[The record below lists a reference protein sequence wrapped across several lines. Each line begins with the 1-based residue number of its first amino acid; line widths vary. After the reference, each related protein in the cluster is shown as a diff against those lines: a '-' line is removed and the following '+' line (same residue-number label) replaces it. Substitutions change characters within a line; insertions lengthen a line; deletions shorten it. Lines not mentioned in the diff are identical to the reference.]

1 MLFISAYF
9 IAPIVFFFIILGL
22 GLLLNPRSASKMN
35 LIHHLLIGFILMI
48 AIGQI
53 TTSFTNSA
61 KLTPYIIIL
70 LSSLGLV
77 INFKQLIMLTKC
89 GYQLSAIVITYLSA
103 LLPAFIYRKVTWPGW
118 VKLDDTPSFLALTN
132 YLFTIGQKVPT
143 SVISTYDATIE
154 VVLGGSF
161 YGTYSAETNDV
172 AFNYPIGSLIPL
184 GVLGKVIRI
193 DFAWLYFPILAI
205 CMALTAGLFFYLLE
219 KIFVDKN
226 IRLISAVAAAS
237 ATTYYSYILWGGIK
251 EAVLV
256 PILTFL
262 FIISN
267 NVVID
272 FKNGLLGKKSI
283 LTYLLTVFGF
293 YATTGKS
300 SIGFIIS
307 SLALAVIY
315 NFINLA
321 VIRTKKNWLFGLL
334 ILLLTFFVLKS
345 FIFNILNKYFI
356 PKIPDSGNLAR
367 PVNLLQSLGIWPSG
381 DFRSNLYWQPYIFIV
396 ILIVIILIVIGLY
409 NLLKLNQ
416 FVIPIAVFVTLAIT
430 LYSSKFSGI
439 WLTGKAIAVAS
450 PFFMLAA
457 LSAISVTAKSV
468 RFKKVTYPL
477 LAVLLIGVAT
487 SNYLAIR
494 HTWLAPSEKVQELAK
509 IGQDFKSQ
517 GPALMTDYAVAGAR
531 YFLRDLSAESASELR
546 VHQIPM
552 RDGKKLD
559 KGFAAD
565 IDLFD
570 NKEISDYKLLV
581 LKHSATGSRPL
592 FNYDLKFTGK
602 YYDVWQINNLNSD
615 KITSLGL
622 GNNLQPGGQVDCKQ
636 VVNFAN
642 TLNGKIFAAV
652 RKPVQIVGLSDNV
665 LPAGWRNNLDKLGA
679 VYPTEKGTI
688 NSVVEIPV
696 SGNYQIFVGGS
707 YGGKLEISL
716 DAKKVYSGNTF
727 FEGNLYLSNYLT
739 ETKLEKGKHSLQ
751 IKYSSPLYLPGAGSK
766 ESVGPI
772 YFSSETAASSTV
784 ISEPVGNAKSLCS
797 RNLDW
802 IAGYLK

>member
-1 MLFISAYF
+1 
-9 IAPIVFFFIILGL
+9 
-22 GLLLNPRSASKMN
+22 
-35 LIHHLLIGFILMI
+35 MI

-53 TTSFTNSA
+53 TTSFTNLA

-70 LSSLGLV
+70 LSILGLV
-77 INFKQLIMLTKC
+77 INFKQLIMLTKS
-89 GYQLSAIVITYLSA
+89 GYQLLAIVITYLSA

-118 VKLDDTPSFLALTN
+118 VKLDDTATFLALTN
-132 YLFTIGQKVPT
+132 HLFTFGQKVPT
-143 SVISTYDATIE
+143 PVISTYDRTIE

-161 YGTYSAETNDV
+161 YGTYSAATNDV
-172 AFNYPIGSLIPL
+172 AFSYPIGSLIPL
-184 GVLGKVIRI
+184 GVLGKAVRV

-219 KIFVDKN
+219 KIFAN
-226 IRLISAVAAAS
+226 RNLRLISAITAAS

-262 FIISN
+262 LIASN

-272 FKNGLLGKKSI
+272 FKDGLLSKRNAF
-283 LTYLLTVFGF
+283 TYLLTVFSF

-300 SIGFIIS
+300 SIGFIVS
-307 SLALAVIY
+307 SLALAVIL
-315 NFINLA
+315 NFVNLA

-334 ILLLTFFVLKS
+334 MLLLTLFVFKS
-345 FIFNILNKYFI
+345 FIFDILNKYFI
-356 PKIPDSGNLAR
+356 PKIPDSGNLVR
-367 PVNLLQSLGIWPSG
+367 PVNLLQSIGIWPSG

-396 ILIVIILIVIGLY
+396 ILVVIILIIIGLH
-409 NLLKLNQ
+409 NLLKMNQ
-416 FVIPIAVFVTLAIT
+416 FVIPIAVFVTIAIT

-457 LSAISVTAKSV
+457 LSAISVIAKSV
-468 RFKKVTYPL
+468 RFKKITYPL
-477 LAVLLIGVAT
+477 LTVLLVGVAT

-494 HTWLAPSEKVQELAK
+494 HTWLAPSEKVQELAQ

-552 RDGKKLD
+552 RDGKTLE

-570 NKEISDYKLLV
+570 NKEISNYNLLV
-581 LKHSATGSRPL
+581 LKHTATASRPL

-602 YYDVWQINNLNSD
+602 YYDVWQINNLNSV

-622 GNNLQPGGQVDCKQ
+622 GNNLQPGSQADCKQ
-636 VVNFAN
+636 VVNFASN
-642 TLNGKIFAAV
+642 LNGKIYAAV
-652 RKPVQIVGLSDNV
+652 REPVQIVSLSDNV
-665 LPAGWRNNLDKLGA
+665 LPTGWRNNASKLGA

-688 NSVVEIPV
+688 NSIVEVPK

-707 YGGKLEISL
+707 HGGKLEISL
-716 DAKKVYSGNTF
+716 DAQKIYSGSTF

-739 ETKLEKGKHSLQ
+739 ETRLEKGKHSLQ
-751 IKYSSPLYLPGAGSK
+751 IKYSSPLYLPGAGNK

-784 ISEPVGNAKSLCS
+784 ISEPVSNAKSLCS